1 MVGGVPFF
9 CVSSPARSAACR
21 LCETDQGSEDFFSS
35 PRIPPTGINDTE
47 RTPAV
52 TKARENAIATLREP
66 LAADMESILR
76 KTTRLY
82 PQNQW
87 MHDRSKRALLRAGT
101 KWKVYFL
108 NSRRVRWS
116 LFALVRNVSGIFLFV
131 VRRFRSMGLRIGS
144 MCKLTSI
151 GVLGLLMRLRT
162 TV

>member
-1 MVGGVPFF
+1 MAGGVPFF

-35 PRIPPTGINDTE
+35 PRIPPAGKNDTE

-52 TKARENAIATLREP
+52 SNARENTIAPLCEP

-87 MHDRSKRALLRAGT
+87 MHGQKQDGAPTSRKEIDGLFLEFEARALKLVGGRAQS
-101 KWKVYFL
+101 F
-108 NSRRVRWS
+108 
-116 LFALVRNVSGIFLFV
+116 RNVLVGGEALQIDGVQNRKHVQSDIERSLGI
-131 VRRFRSMGLRIGS
+131 
-144 MCKLTSI
+144 
-151 GVLGLLMRLRT
+151 
-162 TV
+162 